1 VGFKLWPLNAVVLNG
16 TTPLVAS
23 EVERSCCTTR
33 RSAIRMAVCV
43 FGLAAVRFGRPSIGR
58 AAFTLVEV
66 VIAVGLVAF
75 VLTAILGLAVI
86 ATNETKNADLKA
98 RLAWI
103 TERVTSEYQ
112 SQRFSTA
119 LTNLPATNYW
129 DYSGMPVTNTADAYF
144 RCIIS
149 NVTPPPASTNFT
161 SDNFVLLQASI
172 RWPYPQLTSTNVTL
186 ISLFN
191 YQ

>member
-1 VGFKLWPLNAVVLNG
+1 MIRVPTIVLELAG
-16 TTPLVAS
+16 
-23 EVERSCCTTR
+23 
-33 RSAIRMAVCV
+33 IR
-43 FGLAAVRFGRPSIGR
+43 LGRPSLGR

-75 VLTAILGLAVI
+75 VLTAILGLLVI

-112 SQRFSTA
+112 SQRFSA
-119 LTNLPATNYW
+119 VLTNLPATNYW
-129 DYSGMPVTNTADAYF
+129 DYSGMPLTNTQDAYF
-144 RCIIS
+144 WS
-149 NVTPPPASTNFT
+149 VATNVTPPPAGNFT
-161 SDNFVLLQASI
+161 TNNFALLQISI
-172 RWPYPQLTSTNVTL
+172 FWPYSSSTSTNVSSNVSI

>member
-1 VGFKLWPLNAVVLNG
+1 MVRVPVIVL
-16 TTPLVAS
+16 
-23 EVERSCCTTR
+23 RSGGIRFNSPVFR
-33 RSAIRMAVCV
+33 RA
-43 FGLAAVRFGRPSIGR
+43 G
-58 AAFTLVEV
+58 FTLVEV

-75 VLTAILGLAVI
+75 VLTAILGLLVI
-86 ATNETKNADLKA
+86 AINETKNADLKA

-112 SQRFSTA
+112 CQRFSTA
-119 LTNLPATNYW
+119 LGGLPATNYW
-129 DYSGMPVTNTADAYF
+129 DYSGIPVTNTADAYF
-144 RCIIS
+144 RCDIL

-161 SDNFVLLQASI
+161 TNNFALLQVSI
-172 RWPYPQLTSTNVTL
+172 RWPYSSLTSTNVSTNVSV